1 MTSQPEAALTEAQ
14 AAYEAALNEWQE
26 LQRWRHFI
34 QMELKAK
41 VVDPAV
47 EYISLLEARI
57 ASLEAEVAETKGD
70 ARLAKW
76 AGQTILD
83 YFRDT
88 AQREVSRKARD
99 EWESGYKTA
108 WSEIHEKLKA
118 AAQAPADAESGVT

>member
-1 MTSQPEAALTEAQ
+1 MTSQPEAALPEAQ
-14 AAYEAALNEWQE
+14 AAYDNCFNAVNGSGRVDEQVYILEHLADAASE
-26 LQRWRHFI
+26 LITLQ
-34 QMELKAK
+34 A
-41 VVDPAV
+41 
-47 EYISLLEARI
+47 ARI

-118 AAQAPADAESGVT
+118 AAQAPADAESGVTA